1 VAYYK
6 TQEVPGLEVGVDY
19 SPNNG
24 KVNFVQVRNY
34 TAAPVWVQ
42 IILTSGQAVEQTF
55 APAPAGSP
63 PVNIDVRGSG
73 VTLTFDAADEPTWGG
88 ILSISTR

>member
-1 VAYYK
+1 VSYYK

-19 SPNNG
+19 SPNG

-42 IILTSGQAVEQTF
+42 IVLVGGNVVEQTF
-55 APAPAGSP
+55 QPAAAGSP

-73 VTLTFDAADEPTWGG
+73 VTLTFDAAGEPTWGG
-88 ILSISTR
+88 IQSISTR

>member
-1 VAYYK
+1 LAYYK

-19 SPNNG
+19 SPANG

-42 IILTSGQAVEQTF
+42 IVLSGGGVVEQTF
-55 APAPAGSP
+55 APAAPGSP

-73 VTLTFDAADEPTWGG
+73 VTLTFDAAGEPTWGG
-88 ILSISTR
+88 IRSISTR